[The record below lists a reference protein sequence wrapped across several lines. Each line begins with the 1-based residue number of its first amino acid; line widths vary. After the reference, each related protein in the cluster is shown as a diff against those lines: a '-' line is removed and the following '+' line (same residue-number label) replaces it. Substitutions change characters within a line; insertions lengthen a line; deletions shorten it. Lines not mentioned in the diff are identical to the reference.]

1 MAELM
6 VGGALLSGFINVLFD
21 RIASKDV
28 LCFFGEDKLNQKL
41 LKKLKTV
48 LLSANALLNDAEEK
62 QLGDNNVRNWLD
74 ELKEVLYEADHVMD
88 KISTEALRLK
98 VEKDELESTAASK
111 PPLSFVFNNPFDI
124 NAVKSEIEE
133 ILDTLKH
140 LLEQTEYLGLKRVDP
155 KTSLHRSDAP
165 LLDDSQVYGRDGD
178 KEAILKLLLCD
189 NDASS
194 RISVIPIV
202 GMGGI
207 GKTTLVQNIYYDV
220 TVEEHFALKV
230 WVTVS
235 DDFDVL
241 KITKLILE
249 KITGERCKTKE
260 LHQIQ
265 KDLKDALAG
274 KKFLFVHDD
283 VWNENYELWD
293 LLKSSFQSG
302 VQGSKIIVTTRNEDV
317 ALKMKTRDVQT
328 YKLKNMSDDE
338 CWKLFREHAFD
349 NVGSNEVVLSELQ
362 EIGRHIVKKCK
373 GLPLAVKSMAG
384 LLRSMSTSDQWRHV
398 QQSDMWELPNSHNI
412 EIIPALWLSY
422 RFLPPYLKP
431 CFSYLSIFPKDY
443 KFGEVDREKLILIWM
458 AEGLIQPQK
467 GKRIEDVGKDY
478 LNALITRS
486 FFQRNTRNLSLFMHD
501 LMHDLAMYVSGQCCY
516 IYDSC
521 KDLHKPS
528 SKTRHLSYMKD
539 LKDTIEFDNIARVKY
554 LRTLLALPLSTSYRI
569 CQTRFIGE
577 ILVSD
582 GGCLRELSLSES
594 DIEELP
600 NSIGNLKHLR
610 YLDLCATKVKELPA
624 SVCVL
629 YNLETLLLNR
639 CYKLTQ
645 LPTNMSKLI
654 NLRHL
659 MIRKTPLKEMPPR
672 ICNMMN
678 LQTLSD
684 FVLCEN
690 DGCRIKELGK
700 LESNLHGSLKI
711 SGLQYVEEVG
721 DVWEGELKK
730 KKNLSELILRWDG
743 KADDSIK
750 EREVLNALQPHENLK
765 KLKIR
770 GYNGTKL
777 PDSWVT
783 HPSYSYLEEI
793 DLECENC
800 CLSFLS
806 FRLLS
811 SLRHLR
817 ISCLDM
823 RFEFSGISWNN
834 NPFPLLSRLKLVGI
848 TTLDW
853 SLFPNTDYEIFP
865 CLKEIF
871 LEHCGNINVA
881 LPICNFPSL
890 EHIIIRDCDEL
901 VTIFPSNSNG
911 IDITYP
917 SLEILSIYS
926 CSRLESFSEMG
937 LLLPSTLK
945 RLGISECH
953 MLMENRMKWNLQRLP
968 SLTIVT
974 LWRYQG
980 VLDSFPED
988 WLFPPTLTHLVI
1000 GRFDKVTTL
1009 NSNGFCHL
1017 SSLRQLDLH
1026 HLKQLEC
1033 LPTGLPHTLTTLSI
1047 EDCPLLDLQHIP
1059 NIHATFL

>member
-1 MAELM
+1 
-6 VGGALLSGFINVLFD
+6 
-21 RIASKDV
+21 
-28 LCFFGEDKLNQKL
+28 
-41 LKKLKTV
+41 
-48 LLSANALLNDAEEK
+48 
-62 QLGDNNVRNWLD
+62 
-74 ELKEVLYEADHVMD
+74 
-88 KISTEALRLK
+88 
-98 VEKDELESTAASK
+98 
-111 PPLSFVFNNPFDI
+111 
-124 NAVKSEIEE
+124 
-133 ILDTLKH
+133 
-140 LLEQTEYLGLKRVDP
+140 
-155 KTSLHRSDAP
+155 
-165 LLDDSQVYGRDGD
+165 
-178 KEAILKLLLCD
+178 
-189 NDASS
+189 
-194 RISVIPIV
+194 
-202 GMGGI
+202 MGGI
-207 GKTTLVQNIYYDV
+207 GKTTLAQSVYYDV

-249 KITGERCKTKE
+249 KITGERCETKE

-302 VQGSKIIVTTRNEDV
+302 GQGSKIIVTTRNEDV

-349 NVGSNEVVLSELQ
+349 NVGSKEVILSELQ

-384 LLRSMSTSDQWRHV
+384 LLRSMSTPDQWRHV

-516 IYDSC
+516 IYDSR
-521 KDLHKPS
+521 KDLDKPS

-811 SLRHLR
+811 SLRYLR

-1047 EDCPLLDLQHIP
+1047 EECPLLDLQHIP

>member
-1 MAELM
+1 
-6 VGGALLSGFINVLFD
+6 
-21 RIASKDV
+21 
-28 LCFFGEDKLNQKL
+28 
-41 LKKLKTV
+41 
-48 LLSANALLNDAEEK
+48 
-62 QLGDNNVRNWLD
+62 
-74 ELKEVLYEADHVMD
+74 MD

-98 VEKDELESTAASK
+98 VEKDELESTTTK
-111 PPLSFVFNNPFDI
+111 
-124 NAVKSEIEE
+124 
-133 ILDTLKH
+133 
-140 LLEQTEYLGLKRVDP
+140 YLGLKRVDP

-202 GMGGI
+202 GMGRI
-207 GKTTLVQNIYYDV
+207 GKTTL
-220 TVEEHFALKV
+220 
-230 WVTVS
+230 
-235 DDFDVL
+235 
-241 KITKLILE
+241 ITKLILE
-249 KITGERCKTKE
+249 KITGERRETKE

-265 KDLKDALAG
+265 KGLKEALAG

-302 VQGSKIIVTTRNEDV
+302 IQGSKIIVTTRNEDV

-338 CWKLFREHAFD
+338 CWMLFREHAFD
-349 NVGSNEVVLSELQ
+349 NVGSKEVALSELQ
-362 EIGRHIVKKCK
+362 EIRRHIVKKCM

-384 LLRSMSTSDQWRHV
+384 LLRSMSTPDQWRHV
-398 QQSDMWELPNSHNI
+398 HQSDMWELPNSHNI

-431 CFSYLSIFPKDY
+431 CFSYLWIFPKVY
-443 KFGEVDREKLILIWM
+443 KFGEFDREKLFLIWM
-458 AEGLIQPQK
+458 AEDLIQPQK

-501 LMHDLAMYVSGQCCY
+501 LAMYVSGQCCY
-516 IYDSC
+516 FYDSC
-521 KDLHKPS
+521 KDLDKPS

-577 ILVSD
+577 ILVYD

-600 NSIGNLKHLR
+600 NSIRNLKHLR
-610 YLDLCATKVKELPA
+610 YLDLCATKVKELPT

-629 YNLETLLLNR
+629 YNLETLLLNK

-645 LPTNMSKLI
+645 LPTNISKLI

-659 MIRKTPLKEMPPR
+659 VIRKTPLKEMPPR

-700 LESNLHGSLKI
+700 LESNLHGSFKI
-711 SGLQYVEEVG
+711 LGLQYVEEVS

-730 KKNLSELILRWDG
+730 KKNLSELTLRWDG

-770 GYNGTKL
+770 DYNGTKL
-777 PDSWVT
+777 PDSW
-783 HPSYSYLEEI
+783 I
-793 DLECENC
+793 
-800 CLSFLS
+800 
-806 FRLLS
+806 
-811 SLRHLR
+811 
-817 ISCLDM
+817 
-823 RFEFSGISWNN
+823 
-834 NPFPLLSRLKLVGI
+834 
-848 TTLDW
+848 
-853 SLFPNTDYEIFP
+853 EIFP

-871 LEHCGNINVA
+871 LEHCRNINAA
-881 LPICNFPSL
+881 LPICTFPSL
-890 EHIIIRDCDEL
+890 EDIIIRDCDEL
-901 VTIFPSNSNG
+901 GFYPKANSHNQGGVTKVADLILDNGDWNIALLQTLFDSNSIANIIKGGRPSGLGKDKWIWTKEANGHFTTKSAYLLQALERDLDCVVAPTRWNKLWNSKILERHKVKKRWNTFSYIAASRTIFDDLPLGEFIRCLSLVPGSGIGLHLSGTESREEWILTDCSYYVSCLFEPVVAVVSPSWSPPPVDWIKIKCDVKVGCNSMCVAALARDHSG
-911 IDITYP
+911 TVLWVAAKLIDFVDPLIGKTEACQ
-917 SLEILSIYS
+917 LA
-926 CSRLESFSEMG
+926 LESAVGKM
-937 LLLPSTLK
+937 
-945 RLGISECH
+945 LGFV
-953 MLMENRMKWNLQRLP
+953 P
-968 SLTIVT
+968 
-974 LWRYQG
+974 
-980 VLDSFPED
+980 
-988 WLFPPTLTHLVI
+988 
-1000 GRFDKVTTL
+1000 
-1009 NSNGFCHL
+1009 
-1017 SSLRQLDLH
+1017 
-1026 HLKQLEC
+1026 
-1033 LPTGLPHTLTTLSI
+1033 
-1047 EDCPLLDLQHIP
+1047 
-1059 NIHATFL
+1059 